1 MENKRGSKFS
11 PKRLAKSFRFAFEG
25 IWVGVKSEANWTI
38 GILEATVVIWAGFYL
53 NISKSDWIIVILLIG
68 LVLYAE
74 LCNSAIEAIVDSFT
88 PEEHPKA
95 KLAKDFSAGSVVI
108 LIIAAAIIGWIIFWP
123 YLSIYFS

>member
-25 IWVGVKSEANWTI
+25 IWAGGKSEANWTI
-38 GILEATVVIWAGFYL
+38 GILEAVVVVWAGFYL
-53 NISKSDWIIVILLIG
+53 NISKSDWMMVILLIG

-88 PEEHPKA
+88 PEEHPQA

-108 LIIAAAIIGWIIFWP
+108 LIIATAIIGWIIFWP